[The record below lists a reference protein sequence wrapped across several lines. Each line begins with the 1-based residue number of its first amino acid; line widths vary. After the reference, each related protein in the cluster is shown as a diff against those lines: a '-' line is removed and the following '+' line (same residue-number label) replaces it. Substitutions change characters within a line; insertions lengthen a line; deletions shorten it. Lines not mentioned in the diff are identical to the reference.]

1 MAEQSERDEE
11 RTGEI
16 SVRYDTPVYFQKIT
30 SGEYDLKTGNY
41 ADDTVAETMRY
52 ASVMNTGEEKLKL
65 IYDGPKQG
73 SLTIHIQNH
82 YNEPF
87 DRIRV
92 GEKLYCV
99 DFSRKLRTKHTFVVS
114 EVQ

>member
-1 MAEQSERDEE
+1 M
-11 RTGEI
+11 GM
-16 SVRYDTPVYFQKIT
+16 RYDTLIYFQRIT
-30 SGEYDLKTGNY
+30 SGDYDPTTGNY
-41 ADDTVAETMRY
+41 DDDTVVETLRY
-52 ASVMNTGEEKLKL
+52 ASVMDTGTELLKL
-65 IYDGPKQG
+65 VYDGPKQG
-73 SLTIHIQNH
+73 SMTIHIQNH

-92 GEKLYCV
+92 GEKLYRA

>member
-65 IYDGPKQG
+65 VYDGPKQG
-73 SLTIHIQNH
+73 SLTIQLQTH
-82 YNEPF
+82 YTEPF